1 MTEPTDYT
9 EAFLEKAHEAL
20 GTARLNSDNG
30 HQTAAVNR
38 AYYAAFYAACAA
50 LYRSGEAPR
59 SHKGVRTRFYELY
72 VRSGR
77 LDQPTAAILS
87 VAEEARRNADYDA
100 FSVFDRAAVLDLV
113 ADVERFVAA
122 VEDLVAAE

>member
-1 MTEPTDYT
+1 MTDPTDYT
-9 EAFLEKAHEAL
+9 AAFLEKAYEAL
-20 GTARLNSDNG
+20 DTARLTSDNG
-30 HQTAAVNR
+30 HQSAAINR
-38 AYYAAFYAACAA
+38 AYYAAFYAASAA

-59 SHKGVRTRFYELY
+59 SHKGVRTRFYERY

-100 FSVFDRAAVLDLV
+100 FTDFDRDAALDLV
-113 ADVERFVAA
+113 ADVERFVSA
-122 VEDLVAAE
+122 VEDLLRVR